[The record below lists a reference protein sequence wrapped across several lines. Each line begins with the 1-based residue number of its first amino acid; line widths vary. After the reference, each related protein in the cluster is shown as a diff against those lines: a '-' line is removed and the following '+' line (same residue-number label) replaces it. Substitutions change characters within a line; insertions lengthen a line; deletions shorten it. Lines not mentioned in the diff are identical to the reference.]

1 MRDYRELVKAAE
13 DRGDRMAR
21 ALVEN
26 GAPLYVND
34 SGITDLLEEAD
45 ALPGWAPGDAASDVR
60 AAFRCSLENTFG
72 DLLFS

>member
-1 MRDYRELVKAAE
+1 MRDYRELLNVAE
-13 DRGDRMAR
+13 HRGDSLAR
-21 ALVEN
+21 LLVES
-26 GAPLYVND
+26 GSPLRLD
-34 SGITDLLEEAD
+34 DRPITDLLAEAD

>member
-21 ALVEN
+21 ALVE
-26 GAPLYVND
+26 
-34 SGITDLLEEAD
+34 SGSPVLLDDAHITDLLAEAD
-45 ALPGWAPGDAASDVR
+45 ALPGWVPGDAASDVR